1 MHINTV
7 ALFILLGILFEMF
20 SLEATRLSFINRK
33 TVLNIVVTVLGTTTM
48 YVVFLT
54 LGWLTG
60 KYLLKNIT
68 LIPDKILI
76 GSMIAILL
84 AHSILRA
91 RKKIVSTGLLFQNTI
106 FYFGIVLAKSIVHI
120 ISGAIFYKMDLFTHV
135 FFNWILLGTTV
146 FSLISVILTYPR
158 MRLFGLTMEQLKIVL
173 YSISLLLLFFVK

>member
-1 MHINTV
+1 
-7 ALFILLGILFEMF
+7 MF

-135 FFNWILLGTTV
+135 F
-146 FSLISVILTYPR
+146 LIGY
-158 MRLFGLTMEQLKIVL
+158 
-173 YSISLLLLFFVK
+173 Y

>member
-91 RKKIVSTGLLFQNTI
+91 RK
-106 FYFGIVLAKSIVHI
+106 
-120 ISGAIFYKMDLFTHV
+120 
-135 FFNWILLGTTV
+135 
-146 FSLISVILTYPR
+146 
-158 MRLFGLTMEQLKIVL
+158 
-173 YSISLLLLFFVK
+173 